1 MPSVEKTVECDI
13 SDFDDYDLIREIKF
27 RGLEDEFQSNDLNSF
42 SDHDL
47 CDELEDR
54 GFIVLS
60 ENGYDNELQYLYST
74 WLTCSKESF
83 EEELKKF
90 FRRNLNVI

>member
-1 MPSVEKTVECDI
+1 MPIVEKTVECDI
-13 SDFDDYDLIREIKF
+13 SDFDDYDLIEEVKF
-27 RGLEDEFQSNDLNSF
+27 RGLEDEFPYSIDAF
-42 SDHDL
+42 SDIEL
-47 CDELEDR
+47 CDELEMR
-54 GFIVLS
+54 GFVVLS
-60 ENGYDNELQYLYST
+60 EKGYDNELQYLYST